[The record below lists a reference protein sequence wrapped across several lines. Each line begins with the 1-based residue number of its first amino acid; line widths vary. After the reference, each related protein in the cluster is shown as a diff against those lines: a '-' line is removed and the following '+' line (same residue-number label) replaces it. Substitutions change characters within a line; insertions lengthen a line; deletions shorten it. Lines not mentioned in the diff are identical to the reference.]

1 MAAITVSENGVTI
14 KSYREIHDE
23 LAEKMQGIFGREL
36 DLSPSSPDGQLL
48 DLFIYAFS
56 DAVEAIQGAVANLDL
71 SSATGTFLDN
81 LGTLMGQGRI
91 PGEDDDTYRG
101 RLLSATRSGLATY
114 GGMLTYL
121 QGLFGAG
128 VTLSVNDEPTTNSD
142 GIPGHSVS
150 VYIPEDSKATDEE
163 IASAIWRCK
172 PAGIRT
178 YGSSSA
184 TISDESGLPQTVY
197 FNRISATSTAYYM
210 RIRFTAYD
218 EEVLPDDYVARI
230 AASVASWAL
239 DEYKPG
245 KDIIPQRASVAV
257 YGVSGIEQVMV
268 EVSSDGS
275 SWSTATVPVDASNYA
290 QIPEEN
296 IAVEKVTGF

>member
-23 LAEKMQGIFGREL
+23 LAEKMKGIFGREL

-257 YGVSGIEQVMV
+257 YGVSGIEQVVV

>member
-23 LAEKMQGIFGREL
+23 LAEKMKGIFGREL

>member
-23 LAEKMQGIFGREL
+23 LAEKMKGIFGREL

-56 DAVEAIQGAVANLDL
+56 DSVEAIQGAIANLDL

-150 VYIPEDSKATDEE
+150 VYIPEDSTATDEE

-275 SWSTATVPVDASNYA
+275 SWSTETVPVDASHYA
-290 QIPEEN
+290 HIPEEN

>member
-1 MAAITVSENGVTI
+1 MAAITVDENGVTI

-101 RLLSATRSGLATY
+101 RLLSATRSGFATY

-150 VYIPEDSKATDEE
+150 VYIPEDSTATDEE

-218 EEVLPDDYVARI
+218 EEVLPDDYVERI

-275 SWSTATVPVDASNYA
+275 SWSTETVPVDASHYA

>member
-1 MAAITVSENGVTI
+1 MAAITVDENGVTI

-101 RLLSATRSGLATY
+101 RLLSATRSGFATY

-150 VYIPEDSKATDEE
+150 VYIPEDSTATDEE

-218 EEVLPDDYVARI
+218 EEVLPDDYAARI

-275 SWSTATVPVDASNYA
+275 SWSTSTVPVDASHYA

>member
-23 LAEKMQGIFGREL
+23 LAEKMKGIFGREL

-218 EEVLPDDYVARI
+218 EEVLPDDYAARI

-275 SWSTATVPVDASNYA
+275 SWSSATVPVDASHYA